1 MKRRGFLGFMGGAAV
16 AGPQVAKNVVQAMP
30 KGVYDIGG
38 YGGGGKLASAA
49 GHAIAT
55 DRDWRLDEVD
65 RLRRLLTGQK
75 TEEEKEADREHRLR
89 NSEPVISQ
97 NIMCLL
103 SVAPAA
109 KVRMHKNRMDEINHQ
124 AELLYTKRRLSEY
137 LKELGL

>member
-30 KGVYDIGG
+30 KGVYDIAG
-38 YGGGGKLASAA
+38 YGSGGILATASGKIASS
-49 GHAIAT
+49 

-65 RLRRLLTGQK
+65 RLRRIITGQK
-75 TEEEKEADREHRLR
+75 TEEEMEAERETRLR
-89 NSEPVISQ
+89 NIEPLVSQ
-97 NIMCLL
+97 NIMGLVSL
-103 SVAPAA
+103 APAA
-109 KVRMHKNRMDEINHQ
+109 KVRMHRHRMDEINHQ